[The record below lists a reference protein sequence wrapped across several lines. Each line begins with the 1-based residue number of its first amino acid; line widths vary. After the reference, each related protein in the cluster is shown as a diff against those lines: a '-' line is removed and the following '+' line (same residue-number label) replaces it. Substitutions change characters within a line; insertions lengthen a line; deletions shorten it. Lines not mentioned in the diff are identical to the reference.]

1 MREIFN
7 ARMAEGEVKGK
18 GRGALCRVIE
28 RTLFDKGRRQRCVLE
43 CGHVVERSAGQ
54 RSERCYCIE
63 CGKRTE
69 KLSRGMHRYE
79 PPAVGGAPEKL
90 DEEKSDEKK

>member
-1 MREIFN
+1 
-7 ARMAEGEVKGK
+7 MAEGEVKGK

-28 RTLFDKGRRQRCVLE
+28 RTILNKGRRQRCVLE
-43 CGHVVERSAGQ
+43 CGHVVVRSAGQ

-63 CGKRTE
+63 CGRRTE

-79 PPAVGGAPEKL
+79 PPVVGGTGNET
-90 DEEKSDEKK
+90 DDDDDDDDDDEK